1 MATQVQLRRGTAAQ
15 NDAFTGAQGELSYDT
30 TNKRLRVHDGAT
42 AGGFEIKTEDLSGDV
57 LFADNEKAIFGAGS
71 DLQIYHSG
79 GGSFVTD
86 QGAGNLALNGDG
98 EVYIANSA
106 DTEYKARF
114 ITNGAVTLFY
124 DNAAKF
130 ATTNTG
136 VDITGTIT
144 SDGLTL
150 DGGVYKINNTSV
162 GSGSDKWV
170 GSDGGEGVFV
180 NAGASGN
187 FSVYNNNSVGRFNV
201 NGSTGDISFFEDTGT
216 TPKFFWDASA
226 ESLGIN
232 ESNPDTKLHV
242 SNNQSATSIATFE
255 NIQSHEASVRF
266 KTAHSAASDYRVGA
280 SISVSDAFEVHS
292 QDAATSRLVID
303 SSGKVGINTTT
314 MQSTFNVKGVDG
326 NIANFSFPAAATELK
341 ILCSTVNEI
350 GIFTGTDD
358 NFVFGTNSTERMR
371 LDASGNLLVGMTSAN
386 TNNDGAGIRADGLIH
401 AKRADVVATFNR
413 KTTDGTVVQIAK
425 DNTVVGS
432 IGVKSGNLMLGSAA
446 NPAYLKFG
454 TNVLQ
459 PSTSTGADSD
469 NTFNLGS
476 SNNRFK
482 DLYISGGVF
491 LGGVGSSN
499 LLDDYEEGTW
509 TPAPR
514 GSSTAGTVTGT
525 NFYGI
530 YTKIGRQV
538 TVNFDCDYSAL
549 VGASGNLEI
558 HGLPYT
564 ILAGSEPVGSIM
576 VDGMNF
582 DANYTM
588 LTLYGGGS
596 GTKMIIFLSGDDRSW
611 AVQGVQDEQTGIR
624 GTLTYMT
631 S

>member
-499 LLDDYEEGTW
+499 LLDDYEEGTG